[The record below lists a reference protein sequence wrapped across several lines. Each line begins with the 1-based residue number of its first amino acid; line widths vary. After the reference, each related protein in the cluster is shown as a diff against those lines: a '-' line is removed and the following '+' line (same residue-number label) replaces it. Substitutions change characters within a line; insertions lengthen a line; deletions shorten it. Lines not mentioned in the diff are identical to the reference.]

1 MLIGTHFMLSQKK
14 DIESIVEWISY
25 FISIN
30 RLKTQFYN
38 DLLLTQTTLG

>member
-1 MLIGTHFMLSQKK
+1 MYHSCGVEK
-14 DIESIVEWISY
+14 DIEPIVEGISY

-38 DLLLTQTTLG
+38 DLLLTQTIL